1 MLFVLDSSLVKHII
15 SKIRSKDTNSR
26 DFAFNIKRI
35 AVLLADKSLEKF
47 ETKKVEIET
56 PITSCIGEEL
66 KRNITII
73 PVLRA
78 GLPMADAI
86 HELLDNSTIGHMGLY
101 RDPKTI
107 KPVEYY
113 MKMPVSIEG
122 SDVIICDPLLATGNS
137 IVKTIEL
144 IKSKHSVNSITVL
157 SVISAREG
165 IKNVEKH
172 YPDIWIYTAALDEK
186 MNDHSYIV
194 PGAGDA
200 GDRIFGTK

>member
-15 SKIRSKDTNSR
+15 SKIRNKETNSR

-56 PITSCIGEEL
+56 PIAPCVGEEL
-66 KRNITII
+66 SRKITVI

-101 RDPKTI
+101 RDPETV

-113 MKMPVSIEG
+113 MKMPDSIEG

-137 IVKTIEL
+137 IVKTIDL

-165 IKNVEKH
+165 IDNVEKH
-172 YPDIWIYTAALDEK
+172 HPDVRIYTSALDEN